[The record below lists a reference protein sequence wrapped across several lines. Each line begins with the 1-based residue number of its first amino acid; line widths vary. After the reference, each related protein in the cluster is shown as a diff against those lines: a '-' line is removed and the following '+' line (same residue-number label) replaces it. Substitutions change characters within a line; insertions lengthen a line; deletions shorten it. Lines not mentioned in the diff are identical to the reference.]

1 MGPVRGD
8 QQVPLAVSPADAHRA
23 VGDVEGVE
31 GVEGV
36 ELHEVVV
43 VVRRGLGRQ
52 PQGVEQ
58 VAGVRVEDG
67 QVCVP

>member
-31 GVEGV
+31 GVE
-36 ELHEVVV
+36 LHEVVV
-43 VVRRGLGRQ
+43 VVRRGLGRH

-58 VAGVRVEDG
+58 VAGARVEDE
-67 QVCVP
+67 QACVP